1 MCQGWLKNCRE
12 KERTITWT
20 EHMGGSDRVIKG
32 IGAVGRYFGP
42 FLHVVLARKIDRCGI
57 LVAAAAIGDG
67 SWGRWWVNW
76 VG

>member
-1 MCQGWLKNCRE
+1 
-12 KERTITWT
+12 
-20 EHMGGSDRVIKG
+20 MGGSDRVIKG